1 MSKKSTTTKS
11 CFSCGSMAGDWIE
24 KNCSA
29 CKRNSENKNRFTCA
43 IQSDL
48 FKQWMGHGNEE
59 IRLSSWLATQQ
70 VYCPN
75 FTEKGKKTKRKND
88 DKQMTFDY

>member
-29 CKRNSENKNRFTCA
+29 CKRDSKNNN
-43 IQSDL
+43 DL
-48 FKQWMGHGNEE
+48 FKQWLGHGNEE